1 MCDQPHS
8 INSNPRVVC
17 METGSYSPVIQ
28 VQAFLLSAQCFAMII
43 SFFCFATLPCSDYSL
58 IQLTGWWPYNNTQ
71 FTPLLGSKN
80 PNLGFFAIVRHVSGG
95 RGLLQFNSISIMQ
108 ETSVP
113 CTLIFFNVLTSIV
126 EEWLSLRY
134 SHEIY
139 EMTEHLESP

>member
-1 MCDQPHS
+1 
-8 INSNPRVVC
+8 
-17 METGSYSPVIQ
+17 
-28 VQAFLLSAQCFAMII
+28 
-43 SFFCFATLPCSDYSL
+43 
-58 IQLTGWWPYNNTQ
+58 
-71 FTPLLGSKN
+71 
-80 PNLGFFAIVRHVSGG
+80 
-95 RGLLQFNSISIMQ
+95 MQ